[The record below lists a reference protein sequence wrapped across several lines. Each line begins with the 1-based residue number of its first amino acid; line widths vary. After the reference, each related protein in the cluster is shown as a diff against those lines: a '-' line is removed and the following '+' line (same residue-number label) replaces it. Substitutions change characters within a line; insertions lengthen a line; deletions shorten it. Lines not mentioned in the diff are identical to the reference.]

1 MNKLKLGQSGLY
13 ASDVVLGCM
22 RIGDMQP
29 KEAAAWIEH
38 GLSLGIDMFDHADI
52 YGGGKAEEVF
62 AKAMRELPG
71 CREKMVLQSK
81 CGICKGYFDFSKE
94 HIVRSVE
101 GILQRLNVEAL
112 DVLLLHR
119 PDTLMEPEEVAAAFD
134 ALQTAGKVQHFGVSN
149 QNPMQMELLSR
160 TVKQPLIINQL
171 QLSPTNTGMIDC
183 GLNANTH
190 FDAGINRDGSVLEYC
205 RLHNITIQTWSSL
218 QYGWF
223 EGTYLDNPKYEALN
237 VVLRRIAAERNV
249 TNTAVAV
256 AWILRHPAKMQVIVG
271 STNLKRMA
279 EIAAAETVGLSRQ
292 EWYEIYLAAGNTLP

>member
-1 MNKLKLGQSGLY
+1 MNKLKLGQSSLH
-13 ASDVVLGCM
+13 ASDIVMGCM

-29 KEAAAWIEH
+29 KEAAAWIEQ
-38 GLSLGIDMFDHADI
+38 GLTLGIDMFDHADI

-62 AKAMRELPG
+62 AKALRELPG
-71 CREKMVLQSK
+71 YREKMILQSK
-81 CGICKGYFDFSKE
+81 CGICNGYFDFSKE
-94 HIVRSVE
+94 HILQSVE
-101 GILQRLNVEAL
+101 GILQRLGIETL

-134 ALQTAGKVQHFGVSN
+134 ALHSAGKVQHFGVSN
-149 QNPMQMELLSR
+149 QNPLQMQLLAG

-171 QLSPTNTGMIDC
+171 QLSPANTGMIDC

-205 RLHNITIQTWSSL
+205 RLNNVTIQTWSSL

-223 EGTYLDNPKYEALN
+223 EGTYLGNPKYEALN
-237 VVLRRIAAERNV
+237 IVLRRIAKERNV
-249 TNTAVAV
+249 TGAAVAI

-271 STNLKRMA
+271 STNLERMK
-279 EIAAAETVGLSRQ
+279 EIAAAQKVSLSRK